1 MNPRKGRR
9 VRVLPGGRIGTI
21 GLLILASCASGSG
34 GRREATGEGAAFE
47 AFRRGDFDQAEALG
61 RGGTELDSRLLQ
73 ARLHLLRN
81 RPKESIEALY
91 PLAAPYRPFTQLMPA
106 KYDDIQVFS
115 QVLLELGQAYV
126 RADDFFNASRVYW
139 ALGDN
144 ILSRKYEA
152 LAKVVAYLPSDGWTE
167 TSLELEGVDPIPHV
181 TMGVNGR
188 PGVFLIDTS
197 TDEIVIERD
206 FAKRAGLTGLG
217 YRTTNYNVAYDESSA
232 ERVTLGKLEVRNVP
246 VHLGRLPAIAKV
258 RADGAIGLAFLMHF
272 DFTIDYRRSRLT
284 LRRAGAA
291 PAGGLPAVL
300 AGDRHLLVLGSVNGR
315 PGSWIAINTAMP
327 DVVVAASSG
336 MASQGGSLQ
345 EIAAGPLRLS
355 RPPVDTDSFPT
366 GLDGGFGFPAGFML
380 GHPALRDHSIR
391 LEPRSMRIF
400 IE

>member
-1 MNPRKGRR
+1 MNPRKPEPLRFPPAGRAW
-9 VRVLPGGRIGTI
+9 TM
-21 GLLILASCASGSG
+21 GLLLLASCAPGAG
-34 GRREATGEGAAFE
+34 GRRDTAGEGAALE
-47 AFRRGDFDQAEALG
+47 AFRRGEFDQAEALG
-61 RGGTELDSRLLQ
+61 RGATGLDSRLLQ

-81 RPKESIEALY
+81 RPKEAVDALY
-91 PLAAPYRPFTQLMPA
+91 PLAAPYRPFTEQMPA

-126 RADDFFNASRVYW
+126 RADDFFNAARVYW

-144 ILSRKYEA
+144 ILSRKYAA
-152 LAKVVAYLPSDGWTE
+152 LGKVVAYLPADGWTE

-188 PGVFLIDTS
+188 SGVFLIDTS

-217 YRTTNYNVAYDESSA
+217 YRTTQYNVAYDESTA
-232 ERVTLGKLEVRNVP
+232 DLVTLGKLAVRNVP
-246 VHLGRLPAIAKV
+246 VHLGRLPAVAKV
-258 RADGAIGLAFLMHF
+258 RADGAVGLAFLMHF

-300 AGDRHLLVLGSVNGR
+300 AGDRHLLVQGSVNGR

-327 DVVVAASSG
+327 DVVVAASPG
-336 MASQGGSLQ
+336 MAGQAGMLR
-345 EIAAGPLRLS
+345 EIAAGPLRLTQ
-355 RPPVDTDSFPT
+355 PPVDTDSFPT

-380 GHPALRDHSIR
+380 AHHALRDHSIR

-400 IE
+400 ID